1 MHSSV
6 AIQGIKASFHEEA
19 AIKFFGQHVEALP
32 CRTFAQLFGAMRD
45 GTAKYAVC
53 AFENALAG
61 SILPNYAL
69 LRNSDLEIFGEIYLC
84 IEMHLM
90 ALPGQT
96 VAQVEEV
103 HSHPM
108 ALLQCRDFLDEHP
121 NLLSIESSDTASS
134 ARDIQEH
141 HIKHRAAI
149 AGRRAAEVYGL
160 EILAEGIHDNKRNFT
175 RFLALRKRGTE
186 PPVETVDKA
195 SLSFRTSHDPGSLA
209 RILTVIAEHGINMNK
224 IQSLPVVGEE
234 WRYYFW
240 TDLRF
245 EDEGAY
251 RSMLKEIE
259 PLTHELRVLGEYRQ
273 GEKPLKTGEK

>member
-1 MHSSV
+1 MNSLV
-6 AIQGIKASFHEEA
+6 AIQGIEASFHEEA
-19 AIKFFGQHVEALP
+19 AVKFFGKEVEVLP
-32 CRTFAQLFGAMRD
+32 CRTFAKLFGAMLEAE
-45 GTAKYAVC
+45 AKYALC

-69 LRNSDLEIFGEIYLC
+69 LRDSDLEIFGEAYLC

-90 ALPGQT
+90 ALPGQS
-96 VAQVEEV
+96 VEQIQEV

-108 ALLQCRDFLDEHP
+108 ALLQCRDFLDGHP
-121 NLLSIESSDTASS
+121 EILSVESSDTASS
-134 ARDIQEH
+134 AREIQEH
-141 HIKHRAAI
+141 HIKHRGAI

-175 RFLALRKRGTE
+175 RFLALRKRDTE
-186 PPVETVDKA
+186 PSVEGVDKA

-209 RILTVIAEHGINMNK
+209 RILAVIGDRGINMNK

-240 TDLRF
+240 VDLRF
-245 EDEGAY
+245 DDEGAY
-251 RSMLKEIE
+251 RSMLREIG
-259 PLTHELRVLGEYRQ
+259 PFTHELRVLGEYRQ
-273 GEKPLKTGEK
+273 GEKVV